1 MVEIKKIIKRDS
13 RTESFKPEKIKLSIK
28 ASFDCAGVG
37 ASDEEVA
44 HLTQRAIDWLRNTYN
59 YETVNSTQVSFAVS
73 SVLPQPARDTYMKA
87 NNVYYDNVIAKLD
100 KAYDEF
106 KGTYTERLNEAHR
119 AFNQFGFTAM
129 PESDFWKRVAYK
141 MADTADSLFKQ
152 MVREHEHFLAYK
164 FEVDEK
170 EKEFKFPHKHP
181 TEIFQQWEDQKEK
194 ARSKQCK

>member
-13 RTESFKPEKIKLSIK
+13 RTESFNPEKIKLSIK

-44 HLTQRAIDWLRNTYN
+44 FLTQRAIDWLSNTYN
-59 YETVNSTQVSFAVS
+59 YETVNSTQVSFAVY
-73 SVLPQPARDTYMKA
+73 SVLPQPARDKYMQA
-87 NNVYYDNVIAKLD
+87 NNVYSDNVIAKLD

-119 AFNQFGFTAM
+119 AFNQFGVTAM
-129 PESDFWKRVAYK
+129 SESDFWKRVAYK

-194 ARSKQCK
+194 ARSKK